1 MHSIGGGTGSGLGS
15 LILEKINEDYSDKL
29 SINFSIVPGS
39 VFGGTSDIVVEPYN
53 SILAL
58 NTLVESSH
66 ATFYLENAALNR
78 ICQNNLKIKNASYD
92 DLNYL
97 IAQGMSSATATMRF
111 PGY

>member
-15 LILEKINEDYSDKL
+15 LILEKVNEEYSDKL

-39 VFGGTSDIVVEPYN
+39 THGGNSDVVVEPFN

-66 ATFYLENAALNR
+66 AVFTIENSALNR
-78 ICQNNLKIKNASYD
+78 ICQKNLKMEN
-92 DLNYL
+92 
-97 IAQGMSSATATMRF
+97 
-111 PGY
+111 P